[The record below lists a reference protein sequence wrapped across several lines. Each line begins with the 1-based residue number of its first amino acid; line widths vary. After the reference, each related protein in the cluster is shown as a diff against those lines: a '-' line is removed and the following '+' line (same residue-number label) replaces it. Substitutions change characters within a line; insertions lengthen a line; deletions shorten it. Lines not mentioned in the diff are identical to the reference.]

1 MSTCLKTCKQVVPTT
16 KNITVPIS
24 KAAPTIDAPAIP
36 TMPIVL
42 MPEVEEGDAELVAEA
57 EVAWLELMVL
67 VATRCAAELVDRR
80 ALEVV

>member
-1 MSTCLKTCKQVVPTT
+1 MVPM
-16 KNITVPIS
+16 S

-42 MPEVEEGDAELVAEA
+42 MPEVDEGVAELVAEA

-67 VATRCAAELVDRR
+67 VATLGTAELVTSR